1 MNFIH
6 NCIQPDAVT
15 MFVLTL
21 VCLVGYGV
29 PGYRDRG
36 AGGFIWLLWLL
47 AGVMA
52 LVAWVILVFS

>member
-6 NCIQPDAVT
+6 NCIQPHAVE
-15 MFVLTL
+15 MFVLML

-36 AGGFIWLLWLL
+36 TGGFIWLLWLL
-47 AGVMA
+47 AGIMA